1 MPLDRLQDQPRVTAL
16 LGRALAA
23 GRVAH
28 AYAFVGPPGA
38 GRTTAALLLA
48 EALLCPQATGAGGC
62 GRCRACAMVAGRRH
76 PDLHV
81 IEPTP
86 PERNPRGPRAIR
98 IDDIRALEREAALR
112 PLLGGRKVFILDDAD
127 RMTADTPHAFLKT
140 LEEPPPRTV
149 MILVLASARAL
160 PATVLSRCQRVPFAP
175 RPDAAAEAQRA
186 EAIEFFGEVAAA
198 GVEALYRRFGPGGV
212 ERERAEGLVDAYW
225 VYCRDLLLVR
235 AGAPAAWLANAGAA
249 ERIAR
254 EAGAWSDAGLVAE
267 IAACREARRAL
278 AVNVAPR
285 LTVEVMLRRL
295 ARRAA

>member
-1 MPLDRLQDQPRVTAL
+1 MPLDGLQDQPRVTAL
-16 LGRALAA
+16 LGRALAT
-23 GRVAH
+23 GRLAH

-48 EALLCPQATGAGGC
+48 EALLCPQATAAGGC

-98 IDDIRALEREAALR
+98 IDDIRALEREAGLK
-112 PLLGGRKVFILDDAD
+112 PVMGGRKVFILDDAD
-127 RMTADTPHAFLKT
+127 RMTPDTPHAFLKT

-149 MILVLASARAL
+149 MILVLASPRAV
-160 PATVLSRCQRVPFAP
+160 PATVLSRCHRVPFAP
-175 RPDAAAEAQRA
+175 RPDPDAETRRA
-186 EAIEFFGEVAAA
+186 EALAFFGEVGRT
-198 GVEALYRRFGPGGV
+198 GVEALFRRLGAPGFD
-212 ERERAEGLVDAYW
+212 RERAEGLVDAYW
-225 VYCRDLLLVR
+225 LYCRDLLLAR
-235 AGAPAAWLANAGAA
+235 AGAPAAWLVNAGEA

-254 EAGAWSDAGLVAE
+254 DAGGWSDAELMAE
-267 IAACREARRAL
+267 IDACRDARRAL

-285 LTVEVMLRRL
+285 LSVEIMLRRL

>member
-1 MPLDRLQDQPRVTAL
+1 MPLDQLRDQPRVMAL

-28 AYAFVGPPGA
+28 AYAFVGPRHA

-62 GRCRACAMVAGRRH
+62 GRCRTCAMVAARRH

-98 IDDIRALEREAALR
+98 IDDIRALEHEAGLKPVMSA
-112 PLLGGRKVFILDDAD
+112 RKVFVLDDAD

-149 MILVLASARAL
+149 MILVLASARAV
-160 PATVLSRCQRVPFAP
+160 PATVLSRCQRVHFAP
-175 RPDAAAEAQRA
+175 RPDPDAEAQRT
-186 EAIEFFGEVAAA
+186 
-198 GVEALYRRFGPGGV
+198 EALALFGDVRTVGLEAFYRHLGSV
-212 ERERAEGLVDAYW
+212 DRERAEGLVDAYW
-225 VYCRDLLLVR
+225 LYCRDLLLAR
-235 AGAPAAWLANAGAA
+235 AGAAAAGLVNAGDA
-249 ERIAR
+249 ERIAGD
-254 EAGAWSDAGLVAE
+254 AGEWSDAELMAE
-267 IAACREARRAL
+267 IANCREARRAL

-285 LTVEVMLRRL
+285 LTIEVMLSRL